1 VKSVKV
7 YGADWRPMTDMSVSG
22 GLRRAAPSL
31 ISHLRSL
38 GVPFEYVNI
47 EENPRAAEWVKA
59 QNGGKEKKP
68 TIDIEGRIL
77 AEPTNE
83 ELDASLA

>member
-7 YGADWRPMTDMSVSG
+7 YGADWCPMT
-22 GLRRAAPSL
+22 RRS
-31 ISHLRSL
+31 ISHLKSL
-38 GVPFEYVNI
+38 GVPFEYINV
-47 EENPRAAEWVKA
+47 EEDPQVAEWVKA

-83 ELDASLA
+83 ELDAALA